1 MKIII
6 LYVYSKTDKY
16 GDLALNFFLQNGLK
30 ETKECDYYFIINGE
44 IELNTLKKVPSYFN
58 IVTRPNIGY
67 DFGAWSDVILN
78 LDITKYDYFLF
89 LNNSVV
95 GPCLPRY
102 LKNIFWPELFYKH
115 IDGKIKLVGCTTNYD
130 ITQHIQSY
138 CFCVDI
144 IGLNILIKSGIFI
157 KNLDKN
163 KNDIIYEHE
172 IKMLQY
178 IQKAGYN
185 GYTFETVRNLDK
197 TKMIKNGNLTD
208 GIYFKINY
216 NHELSPY
223 EVVFIKPRLNYYNN
237 AFLFYLKSIGI
248 DINFK
253 NEITNENVLEN
264 INRNKIIKN
273 QVILIKNIIENK

>member
-16 GDLALNFFLQNGLK
+16 GELALNFFLQNGLK
-30 ETKECDYYFIINGE
+30 ENKNCDYFFIINGE
-44 IELNTLKKVPSYFN
+44 IELNILKRLPSYFN
-58 IVTRPNIGY
+58 IVNRPNIGY
-67 DFGAWSDVILN
+67 DFGAWGDVILN
-78 LDITKYDYFLF
+78 LDITKYNYFLF

-102 LKNIFWPELFYKH
+102 LKNVFWPELFYKH
-115 IDGKIKLVGCTTNYD
+115 IDDKIKLVGCTTNYD

-144 IGLNILIKSGIFI
+144 IGLNILIKDGIFV

-178 IQKAGYN
+178 IQRAGYS
-185 GYTFETVRNLDK
+185 GYTFETIRNLDK
-197 TKMIKNGNLTD
+197 IKLVKNGNLSKL
-208 GIYFKINY
+208 YNFLKKI
-216 NHELSPY
+216 
-223 EVVFIKPRLNYYNN
+223 
-237 AFLFYLKSIGI
+237 
-248 DINFK
+248 
-253 NEITNENVLEN
+253 
-264 INRNKIIKN
+264 
-273 QVILIKNIIENK
+273 